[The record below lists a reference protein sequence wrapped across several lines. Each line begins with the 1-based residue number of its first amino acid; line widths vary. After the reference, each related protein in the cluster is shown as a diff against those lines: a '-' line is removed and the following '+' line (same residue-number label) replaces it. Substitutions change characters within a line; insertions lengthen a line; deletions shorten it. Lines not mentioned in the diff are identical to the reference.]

1 MRRLAFVR
9 ALGAATAGA
18 GTWVVG
24 TSGSCSTPPSLS
36 GHYELVGTS
45 GSCSTP
51 PSLSQVTTNWP
62 LRLSRQMTGHLTY
75 SSDGQMHTALQDGD
89 DEVHYS
95 GRWWVQQPD
104 AAGRPPHGNQQVVEH
119 QVQKANCPY
128 LVGQTVFQTVHIS
141 DDGSRLTTADVRI
154 VQGKLESIEQLE
166 WRRMRNAVPR

>member
-36 GHYELVGTS
+36 GHYELASSSRG
-45 GSCSTP
+45 
-51 PSLSQVTTNWP
+51 
-62 LRLSRQMTGHLTY
+62 LSRQMTGHLTY

-166 WRRMRNAVPR
+166 WRRMRNAVPP